1 MKTLLAT
8 PEAAKYLGCSAQF
21 LKKKRDSHG
30 GYLEEG
36 KHYHYRGDS
45 VNAAIVWDVELIG
58 KELHKRGMRARKLAG
73 V

>member
-36 KHYHYRGDS
+36 RHYRYRGDS